1 MAKIISIAHQ
11 KGGVGKTTLA
21 VNLAYCF
28 KESMRLGLIDL
39 DVQGSLSGLKET
51 LSTLSMEETPKKISS
66 ITTLPYDLII
76 VDTPPYLSSNL
87 PELFN
92 ISDFILIPT
101 KAGFLDT
108 MAIRGT
114 IDLVNAAQKL
124 NSKIKAGI
132 ILNMVKPN
140 TGLTE
145 DVKNLLK
152 SYNLPV
158 LDSVISDRVSFTRS
172 VLLGG
177 VLNGEDHRA
186 KDEIL
191 NLADE
196 IFNIMGF

>member
-1 MAKIISIAHQ
+1 MTKIISIAHQ

-39 DVQGSLSGLKET
+39 DVQGSLRGLKET

-66 ITTLPYDLII
+66 IPTLPYDLII

-158 LDSVISDRVSFTRS
+158 LDSIISDRVSFTRS

>member
-1 MAKIISIAHQ
+1 
-11 KGGVGKTTLA
+11 
-21 VNLAYCF
+21 
-28 KESMRLGLIDL
+28 
-39 DVQGSLSGLKET
+39 
-51 LSTLSMEETPKKISS
+51 
-66 ITTLPYDLII
+66 
-76 VDTPPYLSSNL
+76 
-87 PELFN
+87 
-92 ISDFILIPT
+92 
-101 KAGFLDT
+101 

-132 ILNMVKPN
+132 ILNMIKPN

-158 LDSVISDRVSFTRS
+158 LDSVISDRVAFTRS

-196 IFNIMGF
+196 IF